1 MSALLSV
8 DVKGILPLKRQMQL
22 LAMPKPLRRR
32 LLNKV
37 AKKVIKDSRKRTR
50 DQVDLQG
57 RPYARHSKGRRRK
70 MLTRLSRQLSV
81 TTLSDVKAD
90 IGFSNQVVGKI
101 ASKQHHGD
109 IEHVNA
115 SSFDNSET
123 SGSHYNN
130 PATRKQA
137 KALRDVG
144 YKIKKANGKGWK
156 KPSLKWVTQ
165 NLTVGRAGLIL
176 KLMRI
181 KVGEKIKKSW
191 VTKLPA
197 RSFLGATPREV
208 SQHVESIFK
217 QMEKEVTY
225 VTR

>member
-1 MSALLSV
+1 MSQLLTV
-8 DVKGILPLKRQMQL
+8 DVKGILPLKRQMQI
-22 LAMPKPLRRR
+22 LAMPKNLRRR

-57 RPYARHSKGRRRK
+57 RPYAKHSKGRRRK
-70 MLTRLSRQLSV
+70 MLTRLARQLSV
-81 TTLSDVKAD
+81 TQLSGQKAE
-90 IGFSNQVVGKI
+90 IGFSNPVVGKI
-101 ASKQHHGD
+101 ASKQQHGD
-109 IEHVNA
+109 IEQMDA
-115 SSFDNSET
+115 SSFNKTET
-123 SGSHYNN
+123 GDSHYNK

-137 KALRDVG
+137 KALREVD

-181 KVGEKIKKSW
+181 KAGETIKKSW
-191 VTKLPA
+191 VTQLPA
-197 RSFLGATPREV
+197 RSFLGATASEV
-208 SQHVESIFK
+208 TQHVETIFK
-217 QMEKEVTY
+217 QITNEVQHGI
-225 VTR
+225 R